1 MQHENTHPATRTTD
15 RMQPTACN
23 LQTRRQRTYTCKQT
37 RCNGNLP
44 CATDRMQR
52 AALPHATHTHTCKRE
67 DATSKTDT
75 MQQAELQHATCK
87 PNRLQRC
94 NMELRPATCNMRSAQ
109 RRMQQIAC
117 SRRNRR
123 RCNAQHT
130 PRNTDGMQRP
140 FSIRNRRH
148 ATAT

>member
-109 RRMQQIAC
+109 RRMQQTQQIALQC
-117 SRRNRR
+117 
-123 RCNAQHT
+123 AGYTTQH
-130 PRNTDGMQRP
+130 DDMQRP